1 MVTAES
7 GNKFDKCFLGPDKS
21 CGYSNR
27 PCYELQVL
35 SINKTS
41 KLKARQGIVEDT
53 KSLSSD
59 ENLCESK
66 WGVFIL
72 DEEQWSEDEDDS
84 NVKKMINKKDNLKNL
99 EKPDVSSE
107 ETSTRMATVLNP
119 NSKWAKF
126 LTTDVNDEEI

>member
-1 MVTAES
+1 MITAEP
-7 GNKFDKCFLGPDKS
+7 GNKLDKCLLGPDKS

-41 KLKARQGIVEDT
+41 KVKARQGIMEDT

-84 NVKKMINKKDNLKNL
+84 NVEKMIKK
-99 EKPDVSSE
+99 
-107 ETSTRMATVLNP
+107 
-119 NSKWAKF
+119 
-126 LTTDVNDEEI
+126 TT

>member
-1 MVTAES
+1 M
-7 GNKFDKCFLGPDKS
+7 
-21 CGYSNR
+21 
-27 PCYELQVL
+27 
-35 SINKTS
+35 
-41 KLKARQGIVEDT
+41 EDT

-84 NVKKMINKKDNLKNL
+84 NVEKMINKDNLKNL

-107 ETSTRMATVLNP
+107 ETSTRMVTVLNP
-119 NSKWAKF
+119 DSKWAKF